1 MNFNE
6 KLISLRKSMGLS
18 QEELGAEL
26 HVSRQT
32 ISKWESAQSYPDFQ
46 RLVLLSDYFGL
57 TLDELVR
64 DVDVADV
71 RSRNLNS
78 EKSSSSGISSSPA
91 APASSPLPPCCTSPS
106 TPSTSGKPD
115 RQKAGPLRVRL
126 CCIPLSVTVRLRVLC
141 HLSRRERQE
150 HARRSRS
157 GTGEAHSL
165 PALPHRPVCRV

>member
-1 MNFNE
+1 MQFNE
-6 KLISLRKSMGLS
+6 KIISLRKSMGLS

-71 RSRNLNS
+71 RARNVNNEKLDSIYSDINS
-78 EKSSSSGISSSPA
+78 AKKTIKWLYNCYLVVGGGIVALLLFFAFSA
-91 APASSPLPPCCTSPS
+91 AF
-106 TPSTSGKPD
+106 
-115 RQKAGPLRVRL
+115 VW
-126 CCIPLSVTVRLRVLC
+126 
-141 HLSRRERQE
+141 
-150 HARRSRS
+150 
-157 GTGEAHSL
+157 
-165 PALPHRPVCRV
+165 

>member
-1 MNFNE
+1 MHFNE
-6 KLISLRKSMGLS
+6 KIVSLRKSMGLS

-71 RSRNLNS
+71 RAKNVNNEKLDSIYSDINS
-78 EKSSSSGISSSPA
+78 AKKTIKWLYNCYLVVGGGIVALLLFFAFSA
-91 APASSPLPPCCTSPS
+91 AF
-106 TPSTSGKPD
+106 
-115 RQKAGPLRVRL
+115 VW
-126 CCIPLSVTVRLRVLC
+126 
-141 HLSRRERQE
+141 
-150 HARRSRS
+150 
-157 GTGEAHSL
+157 
-165 PALPHRPVCRV
+165 